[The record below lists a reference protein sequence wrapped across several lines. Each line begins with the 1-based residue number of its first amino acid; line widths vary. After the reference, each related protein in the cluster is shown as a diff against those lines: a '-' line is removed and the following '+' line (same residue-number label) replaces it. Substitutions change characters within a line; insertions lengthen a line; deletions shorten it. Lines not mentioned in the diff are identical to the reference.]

1 MKTFSLPKLGFL
13 LGTLLL
19 LFTQCNRQTG
29 ASQVPDE
36 PTPAEAYVWLRYA
49 KTACYGECPVYSVE
63 FFTDGKVVY
72 EGKAYVEKMGRH
84 LARLDETRSRA
95 LRQRIAV
102 TDFFDLYNRYPVEGP
117 EIADAP
123 STIVYVRFGDQE
135 KEVSSIAEAPESLRQ
150 LQAYIESLIESLK
163 WVPEEGAD

>member
-1 MKTFSLPKLGFL
+1 
-13 LGTLLL
+13 
-19 LFTQCNRQTG
+19 G
-29 ASQVPDE
+29 ATQVPDE
-36 PTPAEAYVWLRYA
+36 PAPAEAYVWVRYA
-49 KTACYGECPVYSVE
+49 KTACYGECPVYTVE

-72 EGKAYVEKMGRH
+72 EGKAHVEKLGRH

-95 LRQRIAV
+95 LRQRIVAAG
-102 TDFFDLYNRYPVEGP
+102 FFDLYNRYPAQGV

-135 KEVSSIAEAPESLRQ
+135 KEVRSIVEAPESLEE
-150 LQAYIESLIESLK
+150 LHAYIESIIDSLK